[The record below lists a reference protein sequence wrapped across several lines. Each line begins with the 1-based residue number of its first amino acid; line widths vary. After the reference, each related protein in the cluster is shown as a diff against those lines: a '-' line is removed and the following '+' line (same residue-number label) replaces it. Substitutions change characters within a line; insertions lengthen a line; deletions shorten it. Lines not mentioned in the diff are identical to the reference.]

1 MPDHRVVASGR
12 RRRWRGAGIGAIVLA
27 WWLLVAA
34 AVALLSPTPAV
45 AVLKVAVGLP
55 AYVHLPGLVPAYP
68 SFPIP
73 VERAA
78 FDLAQRGYRESD
90 EQMLNDAAS
99 LYVWVTVTH
108 GQRVTVIATDGT
120 VAQVELLNGPYA
132 GRRGWLKHEQL
143 VP

>member
-1 MPDHRVVASGR
+1 MPADHSITPGR
-12 RRRWRGAGIGAIVLA
+12 RWGGASFRLGMGVVA

-108 GQRVTVIATDGT
+108 GQRVTVIETDGT
-120 VAQVELLNGPYA
+120 VAQVELLDGPYA
-132 GRRGWLKHEQL
+132 GRRGWLKHGQL